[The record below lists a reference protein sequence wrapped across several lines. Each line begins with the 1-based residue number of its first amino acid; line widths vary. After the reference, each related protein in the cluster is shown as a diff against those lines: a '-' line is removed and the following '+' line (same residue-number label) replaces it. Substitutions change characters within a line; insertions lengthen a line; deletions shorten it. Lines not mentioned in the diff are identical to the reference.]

1 MLFAQLNKIFKLLS
15 PLTPFLCLAGIVSL
29 QGEQYKKSVRQL
41 NTADYLAQEQEQ
53 ARFVDW
59 QKRSP
64 NLGFSNLKADW
75 TYLNFVQYFG
85 DQTARETI
93 GYKLVPDYF
102 AAITEIDP
110 QFTQAH
116 LRLSIANSMYAGDP
130 EQTIMLMELVLES
143 VNPQSEDA
151 AFLWTSKG
159 LDELLFMGDKQAAV
173 ASYKMAEKWATFAKG
188 DRAEDLTIK
197 DLETALQSTDDIDLK
212 EAQIRA
218 WSSVL
223 IHIRDNQRRREIL
236 GKISDLKAEIIALKE
251 LEQEVK

>member
-1 MLFAQLNKIFKLLS
+1 MLSAQLNKIFKLLS

-41 NTADYLAQEQEQ
+41 DTVDYLAQEQEQ
-53 ARFVDW
+53 ARLVDW

-64 NLGFSNLKADW
+64 DLGFSNLKADW
-75 TYLNFVQYFG
+75 TYLDFVQYFG
-85 DQTARETI
+85 DKTARETI

-102 AAITEIDP
+102 AALTEIDP

-116 LRLSIANSMYAGDP
+116 LRLSVANSMYAGDP
-130 EQTIMLMELVLES
+130 EQTIMLMERVLES
-143 VNPQSEDA
+143 VPQSEDA

-159 LDELLFMGDKQAAV
+159 LDELLFMGDKQAAI

-188 DRAEDLTIK
+188 DRSKDSTIK
-197 DLETALQSTDDIDLK
+197 DLEAALQSTDEIDLK

-236 GKISDLKAEIIALKE
+236 GKIGDLKAEIIALKQ
-251 LEQEVK
+251 LEEVK